1 MLNHETTSSTM
12 AQQKRQK
19 RQRSSSRSSET
30 NYDGTDTESEWEV
43 VALAGGRPLQTIEPN
58 LANVCLQEQIAAQ
71 TLSAMRTSESTT
83 NDSYSPM
90 LILPDSVLKTLLLLW
105 NRLAVCIG
113 LDESATQMANCITMF
128 TSISGNAFR
137 QGAAGASTF
146 SQTVGCFT
154 PILRKYQGLRAEYG
168 TMSEKRAISLVLRRR
183 DRETPVLQGA
193 DELLRKNSLLAMMS
207 ETRIAFVPPLITLK
221 QRLIY
226 RQFLEKVRTTDPRLL
241 LTSFNNVR
249 EAGRHYYAPPTDM
262 AASYQPEP
270 GLIWDNVPDICNRWS
285 ERVLGLYQDT
295 MTQGLNVCPPVT
307 PQGVLFSNRYRDVP
321 SL

>member
-1 MLNHETTSSTM
+1 MPLPK
-12 AQQKRQK
+12 QLK
-19 RQRSSSRSSET
+19 RQRTSSPSSET
-30 NYDGTDTESEWEV
+30 NYDGSDTETEWEV
-43 VALAGGRPLQTIEPN
+43 VPHEGGQPLQMLPLN
-58 LANVCLQEQIAAQ
+58 LSNMSPEERIAAQ
-71 TLSAMRTSESTT
+71 TLSAMKTSESTT
-83 NDSYSPM
+83 SDSSSRM

-137 QGAAGASTF
+137 HGAAGASTF
-146 SQTVGCFT
+146 SQTVGCIT

-193 DELLRKNSLLAMMS
+193 DELLRKNSLLAMMN

-262 AASYQPEP
+262 AASYQGEP
-270 GLIWDNVPDICNRWS
+270 GLVWDNVPAICNRWS

-307 PQGVLFSNRYRDVP
+307 PQGVLFSDRDRDVP